1 MLRVTLPNG
10 KSVKRTDGI
19 LVEDGGLISSA
30 FVDKIGMSEGFPYVS
45 AVILD
50 TTRNS
55 LDTGQN
61 NPTVKPAPEA
71 VGYRH
76 VSTPDHIPGRRFC
89 LLDEQ
94 EEIELRRHHN
104 AIAEPQLKGTGEV
117 TQPVDDAGQAN
128 TSQES
133 AQSLTERQL
142 RRQARKNK

>member
-30 FVDKIGMSEGFPYVS
+30 FVDKIGMSDGYPYVA

-61 NPTVKPAPEA
+61 NPTTKPVPEA

-76 VSTPDHIPGRRFC
+76 ISTPDTIPGRRFC
-89 LLDEQ
+89 LLDEE

-104 AIAEPQLKGTGEV
+104 ALAEPQLKGTGEV
-117 TQPVDDAGQAN
+117 TEAVDNVQTGNA
-128 TSQES
+128 QES
-133 AQSLTERQL
+133 AQPLTPKQL
-142 RRQARKNK
+142 RQQARKNR

>member
-10 KSVKRTDGI
+10 KSVKRTEGI
-19 LVEDGGLISSA
+19 LVEDGALISSA
-30 FVDKIGMSEGFPYVS
+30 LVDKIGMSEGYPYVS

-61 NPTVKPAPEA
+61 NPTVKPVPEA

-89 LLDEQ
+89 LLDEE

-104 AIAEPQLKGTGEV
+104 AIAAPQLKGTGEV
-117 TQPVDDAGQAN
+117 TEAVDNVQAGNTEEGAQP
-128 TSQES
+128 
-133 AQSLTERQL
+133 LTEKQL
-142 RRQARKNK
+142 RKQSRKNR